1 MKANRTEIQQ
11 QLQNFLLDEGWIE
24 GIEEFKMDNSFREDL
39 KFTKREMQEMFFM
52 TENEFDILITAQDEQ
67 ETETI
72 GDLLNLIIEKKN
84 L

>member
-67 ETETI
+67 ETQTI
-72 GDLLNLIIEKKN
+72 GDLVDLIVEKKN